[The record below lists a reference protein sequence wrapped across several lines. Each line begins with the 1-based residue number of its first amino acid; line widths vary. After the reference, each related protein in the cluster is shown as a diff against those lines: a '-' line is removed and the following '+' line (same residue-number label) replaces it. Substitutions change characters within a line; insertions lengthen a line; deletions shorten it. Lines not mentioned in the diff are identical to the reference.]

1 MLLRTSPSVTR
12 RNPRT
17 CLPGVAQL
25 AEPAEVPRPRGHDVA
40 DPLRAAGDERVQHLG
55 DVEDDRLDHGP
66 RHAERPVAGQHDA
79 EPVARLQAAAL
90 VVAHAGGE
98 LVAVPHPRVGGH
110 DHPGAGHLR
119 PPAQAHV
126 VEEVADALVEAADLG
141 EQVGAH
147 ERARRR
153 AR

>member
-1 MLLRTSPSVTR
+1 MLLRTSPSLAR
-12 RNPRT
+12 RNAAHLSPRV
-17 CLPGVAQL
+17 PQL
-25 AEPAEVPRPRGHDVA
+25 AEPAQVPRPRGHDVA
-40 DPLRAAGDERVQHLG
+40 HPLGAAGHEGVQHLG

-66 RHAERPVAGQHDA
+66 RHTERAVAGQHDA
-79 EPVARLQAAAL
+79 QPVAGLQAAAL
-90 VVAHAGGE
+90 VVAHPGGE
-98 LVAVPHPRVGGH
+98 LVAVPHPRVGRH

-141 EQVGAH
+141 EQVGPH

-153 AR
+153 ER